1 VRTNPYTP
9 PTLNT
14 EPPLSPI
21 GLWLPFIRPLLLAY
35 ALVYALLCAC
45 STAED
50 YSAGSST
57 TWITFNIVMDAFTV
71 PEIAAMALSSARRS
85 WMRTA
90 WNYFPFILIAGLS
103 VAVTLEIWEL
113 APTLSALELGLITP
127 FVVFLLLLAI
137 ALNFI
142 LRSRLNAKSAA

>member
-1 VRTNPYTP
+1 
-9 PTLNT
+9 
-14 EPPLSPI
+14 
-21 GLWLPFIRPLLLAY
+21 
-35 ALVYALLCAC
+35 
-45 STAED
+45 
-50 YSAGSST
+50 
-57 TWITFNIVMDAFTV
+57 MDAFTV